1 MLSVWCKTPSAFGR
15 ASRARNEADQAIY
28 QVEKSL
34 GEKVS
39 SPVRAKLE
47 AQVNTLKETM
57 PGEDPGHIPAQIA
70 ELQQAMVVLGQA
82 IYSGAAAAESG
93 GPGQSDG
100 KGHGEPRGEHVIESE
115 YSEI

>member
-1 MLSVWCKTPSAFGR
+1 MLSVWCKTPSTARLRIIAAGR

-34 GEKVS
+34 GERVS

-57 PGEDPGHIPAQIA
+57 PGEDPGQHSRA
-70 ELQQAMVVLGQA
+70 
-82 IYSGAAAAESG
+82 
-93 GPGQSDG
+93 D
-100 KGHGEPRGEHVIESE
+100 R
-115 YSEI
+115 